1 MDRVAVCQQN
11 SKQLDHAGLLCTEI
25 MQALKEHLEATTNVQ
40 YKTAIEKD
48 IVTISNLQMITVAV
62 KKDIVLDKV
71 GASTELLLRIAANDF
86 KNKLALIPEKK
97 TLRDKIIK
105 SLKEVHGSILQL
117 SPSLNEY

>member
-1 MDRVAVCQQN
+1 
-11 SKQLDHAGLLCTEI
+11 

-40 YKTAIEKD
+40 YKADIEKD
-48 IVTISNLQMITVAV
+48 IVTISNLQLITVAV
-62 KKDIVLDKV
+62 KKDIASDRV
-71 GASTELLLRIAANDF
+71 GTSTELLLRIAANDF

-117 SPSLNEY
+117 SPSLNGD

>member
-1 MDRVAVCQQN
+1 MDRATVCQQN
-11 SKQLDHAGLLCTEI
+11 SKQLDSTGLLCTEI

-40 YKTAIEKD
+40 YKADIEKD
-48 IVTISNLQMITVAV
+48 IVTISNLQLITVAV
-62 KKDIVLDKV
+62 KKDIACDRV

-117 SPSLNEY
+117 SPALNGD